1 MRNSEVKICVV
12 RVPLTQEKKNLHQES
27 LTGKRPESLFLNQ
40 VYLRQYSHLSEVK
53 KVKKESQNFR
63 HSCAHKALFLTT
75 SRL

>member
-12 RVPLTQEKKNLHQES
+12 RVPLTQEKKYLHQES

-53 KVKKESQNFR
+53 KESQNFR